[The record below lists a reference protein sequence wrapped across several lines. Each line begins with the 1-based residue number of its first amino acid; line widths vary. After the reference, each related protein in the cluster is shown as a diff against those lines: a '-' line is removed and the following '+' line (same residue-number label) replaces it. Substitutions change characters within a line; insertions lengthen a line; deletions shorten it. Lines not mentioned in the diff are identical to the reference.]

1 MFVVV
6 HTFIRSSDVVQAL
19 ITPFVI
25 LQAVFEVIVIAKVP
39 AVVIK
44 IVVGVVKV
52 ALPAII

>member
-44 IVVGVVKV
+44 IVGVVKV